1 MTTIT
6 AWTLNE
12 APDGSPLANASPSD
26 IDMERCDAVLRLNA
40 SARRYSVE
48 AVRADIAT
56 AHRLAIAALA
66 NVHDDAA
73 TWRHVAP
80 GDLVPPPAAPVPER
94 IDTDAIRPG
103 DPRWTAEAEA
113 MLALAGFVPDAPEP
127 DRRAARERL
136 IASALAEGWT
146 IRRLGHAILTER
158 AEAAERIGL
167 ISTAHTISDADLAA
181 GYALGGE
188 PDPAEVWRRV
198 ARPPGPGE
206 VSNATREGF

>member
-94 IDTDAIRPG
+94 IDPDAIRPG

-158 AEAAERIGL
+158 AEAADKTHIDPKTVPDQRDPI
-167 ISTAHTISDADLAA
+167 AA
-181 GYALGGE
+181 RLGQ
-188 PDPAEVWRRV
+188 DDSASVWQRV
-198 ARPPGPGE
+198 TRPPRERE
-206 VSNATREGF
+206 VTNATRAGF